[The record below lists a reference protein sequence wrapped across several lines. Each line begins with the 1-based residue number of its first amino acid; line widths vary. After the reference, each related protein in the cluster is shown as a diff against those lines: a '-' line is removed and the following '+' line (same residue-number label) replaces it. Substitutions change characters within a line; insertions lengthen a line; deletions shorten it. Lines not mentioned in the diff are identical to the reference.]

1 LEFLVTSLRQI
12 GLSLNEA
19 KSYLSLLRKGG
30 VTGYELSKNAGIPPS
45 KIYESLNKLQNKG
58 FISLIR
64 SDNGRRYVAVDPRE
78 ILDRYQIEYQNNLEG
93 LKLQLGKIQENPD
106 TFNHYL
112 WQLYERDHILLK
124 IREIIKKSRRVIYLS
139 IWKEELQ
146 EVEDFLRK
154 AAKRGVKM
162 AIVLYGDIKID
173 FGVVYEHS
181 LEEILLREMGERRLT
196 LVADNE
202 IVLMAHFGTTGEAFG
217 TWTNN
222 RGMVN
227 LAIDYISHDV
237 ISLKLAR
244 QFAPRMNAL
253 FGKKWERL
261 RDVMNSN
268 PPPPPHLKHKVEQ
281 PALRLPPY

>member
-1 LEFLVTSLRQI
+1 
-12 GLSLNEA
+12 
-19 KSYLSLLRKGG
+19 
-30 VTGYELSKNAGIPPS
+30 
-45 KIYESLNKLQNKG
+45 
-58 FISLIR
+58 
-64 SDNGRRYVAVDPRE
+64 
-78 ILDRYQIEYQNNLEG
+78 
-93 LKLQLGKIQENPD
+93 
-106 TFNHYL
+106 
-112 WQLYERDHILLK
+112 
-124 IREIIKKSRRVIYLS
+124 
-139 IWKEELQ
+139 
-146 EVEDFLRK
+146 
-154 AAKRGVKM
+154 M

-202 IVLMAHFGTTGEAFG
+202 VVLMAHFGTTGEAFG

-244 QFAPRMNAL
+244 QFAPQMNAL

-268 PPPPPHLKHKVEQ
+268 PPPPPFSSKWYEKGRKEGNAMGGDRCSDDWRRRGQGCHSYLK
-281 PALRLPPY
+281 